1 MMGIIKDY
9 QKLDR
14 IVSHPANDPK
24 HKEQIE
30 KMLQLFMDKYYNKQ
44 PFKINAEDNIQ
55 ISLELT
61 MLLKEKLNNLQ
72 K

>member
-1 MMGIIKDY
+1 MAIIKDY

-14 IVSHPANDPK
+14 IVSHPANDKK
-24 HKEQIE
+24 HLDQIN
-30 KMLQLFMDKYYNKQ
+30 KMVKLFLDKYHLKR
-44 PFKINAEDNIQ
+44 PFAINTDESNQ

>member
-1 MMGIIKDY
+1 MGIIKDY

-14 IVSHPANDPK
+14 IVSHPAYDPK
-24 HKEQIE
+24 HKQQIVQ
-30 KMLQLFMDKYYNKQ
+30 LLLLFMDKFYYKQ